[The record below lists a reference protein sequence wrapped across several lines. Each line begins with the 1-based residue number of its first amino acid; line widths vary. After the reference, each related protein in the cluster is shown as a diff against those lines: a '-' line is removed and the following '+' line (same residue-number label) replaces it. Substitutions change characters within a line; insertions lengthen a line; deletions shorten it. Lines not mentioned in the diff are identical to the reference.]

1 GPRPRPPPFPAR
13 RPSGL
18 AAHRPGVPRR
28 VLAVIAAAVALVTA
42 ARVAVAGARR
52 PRRTLGVG
60 RTVGAGPWAVLG
72 RIALARRGAAH
83 RARGR
88 EGVGRAD
95 RARARA
101 RRGHVTHPGRRAALR
116 AGIPRGVLAGRA
128 RPVAL
133 VRRAW
138 IAVGGARRP
147 RRLLRI
153 RGAVR
158 PVPGAVLRRVALAHR
173 RAADGA
179 RGLEAVGG
187 TGGARAA
194 ARLRHVARPG
204 GRAAD
209 RPRVARR
216 VLAGHVRPVAPI
228 ERARV
233 AVVGA

>member
-1 GPRPRPPPFPAR
+1 AR
-13 RPSGL
+13 RGAAHRARGL
-18 AAHRPGVPRR
+18 EGVGRADRARARAALVHVAHPGRRAAHRPGVPRR
-28 VLAVIAAAVALVTA
+28 VLAVVAAAVALVAA

-52 PRRTLGVG
+52 PRRTLGV
-60 RTVGAGPWAVLG
+60 RRAVGAAPRAVL
-72 RIALARRGAAH
+72 RRVALARRGAAH
-83 RARGR
+83 RARGL
-88 EGVGRAD
+88 EGVGRAGG
-95 RARARA
+95 ARARA
-101 RRGHVTHPGRRAALR
+101 GLVHVAHPGRRAALR
-116 AGIPRGVLAGRA
+116 PGIARGVLAGRA

-194 ARLRHVARPG
+194 A
-204 GRAAD
+204 
-209 RPRVARR
+209 
-216 VLAGHVRPVAPI
+216 
-228 ERARV
+228 
-233 AVVGA
+233 